1 MLNLGDV
8 LQQRNIGQLQV
19 GVLEPALRKQ
29 VFDPFLGLARIDAV
43 ADGYSGTTFSDSE
56 LRCTL

>member
-19 GVLEPALRKQ
+19 GVLESALRKQ
-29 VFDPFLGLARIDAV
+29 VFDAFLGLARIDAV
-43 ADGYSGTTFSDSE
+43 ADG
-56 LRCTL
+56 LRCGRWLTL